1 MAPLRVLIRSGSA
14 RALANYRDLLGS
26 AGAVVVVTD
35 PALADVTLV
44 ELTGKTGDPPAPDGP
59 VGPVLLLVGD
69 GVGAAP
75 AGHWGGD
82 ELSVVS
88 DDISRDQLVAALR
101 AVASGLVVR
110 DPHQARGPAH
120 LRAEIS
126 SDAEAGTL
134 TQREREILR
143 LLGDGLGNRDI
154 AKALGL
160 SDHTVKFHL
169 HSIFTKLGV
178 RSRTEAVSAAV
189 RRGLLLL

>member
-44 ELTGKTGDPPAPDGP
+44 ELTGKAGDPPAPDGP
-59 VGPVLLLVGD
+59 VGPVLLLLGD
-69 GVGAAP
+69 GVGAA

-88 DDISRDQLVAALR
+88 DDISRDQLVTALR

-110 DPHQARGPAH
+110 DPHQARSPAH

-126 SDAEAGTL
+126 ADAEAGTL

-169 HSIFTKLGV
+169 HSIFTKFGV